1 MDQISQMRFRNALD
15 SLLVFCDNA
24 KDEKEKAVILRIG
37 VVTLNKLRI
46 HVDIDSMLGHDV
58 RDLNTQI
65 VNCTGRQQIVEL
77 MWDETTDLLRAYR
90 EAFV

>member
-24 KDEKEKAVILRIG
+24 KDEKEKAVMLRIG

-46 HVDIDSMLGHDV
+46 HVDIDSMLGYDV

-65 VNCTGRQQIVEL
+65 ASCTGRQQIVEL
-77 MWDETTDLLRAYR
+77 MWDETTDLLRSYR
-90 EAFV
+90 AAFA